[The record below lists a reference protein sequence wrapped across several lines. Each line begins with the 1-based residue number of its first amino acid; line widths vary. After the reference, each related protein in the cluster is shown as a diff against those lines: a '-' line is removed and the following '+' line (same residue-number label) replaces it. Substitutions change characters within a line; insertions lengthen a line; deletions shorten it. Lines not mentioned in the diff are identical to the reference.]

1 MMERSERT
9 LPDERGPA
17 SLRGPAARPAP
28 SAGGGALRVDT
39 VSRAVE
45 ILERVADSFV
55 LLDDECRILMLNAA
69 AERVYGRPRQALVG
83 LTQWEAWPSAAGG
96 EIERQCHR
104 VLRERVEVHF
114 LYHDLVPGARD
125 AWLEIDGYPSDGGI
139 ALFYRDVTARCRA
152 EDALR
157 EAHRR
162 LEFHA
167 DNSPLAVI
175 EWDSALRVTRWSR
188 EAERV
193 FGWTAEEVRGRT
205 IEEIGL
211 VFDADLVTVERE
223 TEQMMLEHATRHISR
238 NRNWTKD
245 GRVVRC
251 EWYNSALREPDG
263 TLISIYSEVLDVTE
277 ARRAE
282 EALRASERRLRLLA
296 EASRALAA
304 TLDTS
309 ELLRTLARLPVPE
322 LADYVI
328 VYRLGADGR
337 AHRVALAHA
346 DPSKLHVLQELE
358 RRYALPI
365 DSDVP
370 AARALRTNSAV
381 LIAEM
386 TAEALRG
393 VAPDEA
399 YMALVAQLAPTSG
412 IVVTLAA
419 RGRALGAMVLAYS
432 EASQRHYN
440 EEDLQTAGALA
451 ERAALALDTTLLLT
465 EAREARDEAHRAQGA
480 AEKANKAKSD
490 FLAVMS
496 HELRTPINAVL
507 GYAALLAD
515 GVTGPVSEA
524 QRGQLSRIQASAR
537 HLLALIEDVLSLS
550 RIEASQERIHP
561 EPVDV
566 VQMADEVAA
575 FLEPSATTRG
585 IAVRREGDTIFG
597 AAGRAVVET
606 DPTKVRQILLNL
618 ASNAVKFTERG
629 AVTLTVRSTGDG
641 VDVTVADTG
650 MGIAPE
656 HHERVFEPFWQVDQ
670 RRNRAI
676 GGTGLGL
683 GVSRRLARLLGGDV
697 TLSSALGKGTSFT
710 LRLPLALPAGTPIG
724 Y

>member
-1 MMERSERT
+1 
-9 LPDERGPA
+9 
-17 SLRGPAARPAP
+17 
-28 SAGGGALRVDT
+28 
-39 VSRAVE
+39 
-45 ILERVADSFV
+45 
-55 LLDDECRILMLNAA
+55 MLNAA
-69 AERVYGRPRQALVG
+69 AERVYGRPRDALLG
-83 LTQWEAWPSAAGG
+83 LTQWEAWPGAAGG
-96 EIERQCHR
+96 DVEHNLRR
-104 VLRERVEVHF
+104 VLRERAEVHF
-114 LYHDLVPGARD
+114 MYHDLVPGVRD

-152 EDALR
+152 EEALR

-175 EWDSALRVTRWSR
+175 EWDSALRVTRWSH

-193 FGWTAEEVRGRT
+193 FGWTADEVRGRT

-211 VFDADLVTVERE
+211 VYDADLAAVERE
-223 TEQMMLEHATRHISR
+223 TEQVLFREGATRHVSR

-245 GRVVRC
+245 GRVVC
-251 EWYNSALREPDG
+251 SEWYNSALRAPDG
-263 TLISIYSEVLDVTE
+263 TLVSIYSEVLDVTE
-277 ARRAE
+277 ARHAE

-304 TLDTS
+304 PLDTS

-328 VYRLGADGR
+328 VYRVASDGR

-358 RRYALPI
+358 RRYPLPL
-365 DSDVP
+365 DSTLP
-370 AARALRTNSAV
+370 AARALRTNTPILMREMSAD
-381 LIAEM
+381 
-386 TAEALRG
+386 ALRG
-393 VAPDEA
+393 GAPDET
-399 YMALVAQLAPTSG
+399 YLALVAQLAPTSG
-412 IVVTLAA
+412 IVVPLAA
-419 RGRALGAMVLAYS
+419 RGRVLGAVVLAYC
-432 EASQRHYN
+432 EASGRHYA

-465 EAREARDEAHRAQGA
+465 EAREARDEAHRAQGI
-480 AEKANKAKSD
+480 AEQASKAKGD

-496 HELRTPINAVL
+496 HELRTPINAIL

-515 GVTGPVSEA
+515 GVTGPVIEA
-524 QRGQLSRIQASAR
+524 QRGQLARIQASAR

-550 RIEASQERIHP
+550 RIEAAQERVHP

-575 FLEPSATTRG
+575 FLEPIAADRAL
-585 IAVRREGDTIFG
+585 AVRRAGDSVGGLVGITG
-597 AAGRAVVET
+597 SAGSAVVQS
-606 DPTKVRQILLNL
+606 DATKVRQILLNL

-629 AVTLTVRSTGDG
+629 AVTIAVRTTGDG
-641 VDVTVADTG
+641 VVVTVADTG
-650 MGIAPE
+650 LGIAPE

-683 GVSRRLARLLGGDV
+683 GVSRRLARLLGGDL
-697 TLSSALGKGTSFT
+697 TLSSTLGQGTVFT
-710 LRLPLALPAGTPIG
+710 LRLPHAPPTGTPIG